1 MFGRLLSSKCT
12 VLLLY
17 INNAMISCILHF
29 ALSYPYQ
36 DPRDGILEECREG
49 HHCEALKEELA
60 VCTDRVSSRSKT
72 EETCTQELFDF
83 IHCVDHCVSIQ
94 VKFVYYNESLSG
106 WGTFKQA

>member
-1 MFGRLLSSKCT
+1 MAIDDERLFENDPPEEEEEEEEEEDEEDL
-12 VLLLY
+12 V
-17 INNAMISCILHF
+17 
-29 ALSYPYQ
+29 

-83 IHCVDHCVSIQ
+83 IHCVDHCSADKIFKN
-94 VKFVYYNESLSG
+94 VK
-106 WGTFKQA
+106 